1 MDNQVDPILEV
12 LDLIFK
18 WTVIRMADS
27 SNTTFAVKIFDFY
40 AILFQFL
47 QQTGYIL
54 LDFETAVLVPLLCE
68 KTGINNNI
76 LKEKVKKLLKMSLTI
91 CDK

>member
-1 MDNQVDPILEV
+1 MDNQVDFILEI

-27 SNTTFAVKIFDFY
+27 SNTTFGIKIFDFY

-47 QQTGYIL
+47 QQTGYML
-54 LDFETAVLVPLLCE
+54 LDFEASVLVPLLCE

-76 LKEKVKKLLKMSLTI
+76 LKEKVKKLLKMCFNI